1 MEKIARFG
9 PAGNSESF
17 VKSGFKSSVDA
28 PRWIYNLGLS
38 AYEYQCGRGVLVG
51 EETAKKIG
59 DEAKKYDIAM
69 SVHAPYFMNLA
80 NPEEERRRKT
90 IDYVLQSATAA
101 RALGAD
107 RIVIHAGSLLKRTRE
122 EALGI
127 ACGILRDVM
136 IAVDEHGYGDIALC
150 PELMGC
156 KNQLGNL
163 DEIIELCRVDAR
175 LIPCIDFG
183 HYNAREGGILKE
195 KRDFE
200 YIFDR
205 LEDALGR
212 ERISSFHAHFS
223 KIEYTQKSG
232 EVRHLTFED
241 KIFGPEFSPL
251 AQVIAERGYTPRIIC
266 ESAGTQAEDAL
277 FMKNKYLEVLSK

>member
-17 VKSGFKSSVDA
+17 VRAGFKSSVDA
-28 PRWIYNLGLS
+28 PRWIYEMGLS

-59 DEAKKYDIAM
+59 AEAKKYDVAM

-90 IDYVLQSATAA
+90 IDYVLQSAVAA

-107 RIVIHAGSLLKRTRE
+107 RIVIHAGSLLKRTRG
-122 EALGI
+122 EALST
-127 ACGILRDVM
+127 ACDTLCDVLKAM
-136 IAVDEHGYGDIALC
+136 DAHGYGDITLC

-163 DEIIELCRVDAR
+163 DEIIELCRVDTR

-195 KRDFE
+195 KGDFE

-205 LEDALGR
+205 LEAELGST
-212 ERISSFHAHFS
+212 RISSFHAHFS
-223 KIEYTQKSG
+223 KIEYTMKSG

-241 KIFGPEFSPL
+241 TVFGPEFSPL
-251 AQVIAERGYTPRIIC
+251 AEVIAERGYTPRIIC

-277 FMKNKYLEVLSK
+277 YMKRKYMELISK